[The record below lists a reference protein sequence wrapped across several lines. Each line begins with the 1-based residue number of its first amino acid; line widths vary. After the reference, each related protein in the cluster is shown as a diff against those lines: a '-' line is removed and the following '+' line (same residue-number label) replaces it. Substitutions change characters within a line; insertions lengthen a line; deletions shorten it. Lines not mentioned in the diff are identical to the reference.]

1 MSGEEIKETL
11 GMAQDIKRKAYMGW
25 KVDHAGGV

>member
-11 GMAQDIKRKAYMGW
+11 GMEQENKREAYLGW